1 MLKPAFIE
9 PLPAM
14 KSARAWEAD
23 EVLRVLKEVEHSHPE
38 GSMGLRALRDDEG
51 SIVDFEWIYANPA
64 AERVLGWGA
73 GGLVGRKLHEVPP
86 ELGLAGQFEAFHQ
99 VVETGESCQQVFPH
113 ACNGFDGWLQATVAR
128 FRDGVLVRLR
138 DITAARRA
146 ETGLRETRDRMVE
159 ILEGTPDCF
168 LSVDSS
174 WRYTY
179 VNRNA
184 LAMKGVSR
192 EKLFGRSFWDTCP
205 ELRGTVAERELRRVM
220 AERVSSFFELPM
232 PGADSW
238 MEMHAYP
245 SGSGLA
251 IYFRDVTDKKRTEQ
265 ERDALLQRE
274 HSGRLEA
281 EALARQHAR
290 ELLAARE
297 KLVQSEKLAVAGQL
311 AAGVGHEINNPL
323 SFVMGNIHF
332 AVEQISTLPYAA
344 AREAL
349 SETAE
354 ALQEARE
361 GAERIRGIVRDL
373 KTFARGDDA
382 QLRPVDVHA
391 ALEFSLSMAMNH
403 IRYRARVVK
412 SFGANV
418 PQVWAN
424 EAKLGQVFL
433 NLLVNAAQAIPEGD
447 AEQHRII
454 LSTYAR
460 EHQVVV
466 EVTDTGKGMV
476 PEVLSRAFEPFFT
489 TKAVGEGTGLGLS
502 ICHGIIKALRG
513 ELSAV
518 STPGKGSTFRVVL
531 PTRGVEAEALAPVLE
546 ETMDVA
552 PVQGKRVLVID
563 DEPGIASVMRRIIGR
578 GNEVV
583 VAHSGREA
591 LSLLEHDTAFDRIFC
606 DLMMSDLTGMDVH
619 AELASKHPECLPRLV
634 FMTGGGFTARA
645 RAFLQN
651 FSHPRIDKPFEPE
664 LIRRLV
670 AQSPPRV

>member
-1 MLKPAFIE
+1 MPKPAFTE
-9 PLPAM
+9 PL
-14 KSARAWEAD
+14 KSLKGIPLWEAD
-23 EVLRVLKEVEHSHPE
+23 EVLRVLAEVEHLHPE
-38 GSMGLRALRDDEG
+38 GSMVLRTVRDLEG
-51 SIVDFEWIYANPA
+51 NIIDFEWIYANPA
-64 AERVLGWGA
+64 AERTLSWRV
-73 GGLVGRKLHEVPP
+73 GGLVGRRLHEVPP

-113 ACNGFDGWLQATVAR
+113 ACDGFDGWLQATVAR

-159 ILEGTPDCF
+159 VLENSPDSF
-168 LSVDSS
+168 ISVDAN

-179 VNRNA
+179 INRNA
-184 LAMKGVSR
+184 LQLTGKPR
-192 EKLFGRSFWDTCP
+192 EKLFGRSMWDTCP
-205 ELRGTVAERELRRVM
+205 ELKGTVVERESRRVM
-220 AERVSSFFELPM
+220 AERVSSIFEVSLY
-232 PGADSW
+232 SRW
-238 MEMHAYP
+238 FEVHAYP
-245 SGSGLA
+245 SGNGVALF
-251 IYFRDVTDKKRTEQ
+251 FRNITEKKSAEQ
-265 ERDALLQRE
+265 QRDELLQRE

-281 EALARQHAR
+281 EALAKQRAR

-297 KLVQSEKLAVAGQL
+297 KLVQSEKMAVAGQL

-332 AVEQISTLPYAA
+332 ALEQIQTLPDETS
-344 AREAL
+344 RRVLQETEEAL
-349 SETAE
+349 A
-354 ALQEARE
+354 EARE

-373 KTFARGDDA
+373 KTFARADDA
-382 QLRPVDVHA
+382 HLRPVDLHA

-403 IRYRARVVK
+403 IRYRAQVVK
-412 SFGANV
+412 CYGTV
-418 PQVWAN
+418 PKVWAN

-433 NLLVNAAQAIPEGD
+433 NLLINAAQAIPEGD
-447 AEQHRII
+447 AARHRILI
-454 LSTYAR
+454 TTYAAEQR
-460 EHQVVV
+460 VIV
-466 EVTDTGKGMV
+466 EVTDTGKGMT
-476 PEVLSRAFEPFFT
+476 PEVLTRAFEPFFT

-513 ELSAV
+513 ELTAA

-531 PTRGVEAEALAPVLE
+531 PTRGAEAELLPVLVSPLE
-546 ETMDVA
+546 
-552 PVQGKRVLVID
+552 PSSVQGKRVLVID
-563 DEPGIASVMRRIIGR
+563 DEVGIASVMRRIIGR

-583 VAHSGREA
+583 VSNSGREA
-591 LSLLEHDTAFDRIFC
+591 LALLERDTEFDRIFC

-619 AELASKHPECLPRLV
+619 AELARRHPECLPRLV

-645 RAFLQN
+645 RTFLQN
-651 FSHPRIDKPFEPE
+651 FSLPRIDKPFEPD

>member
-1 MLKPAFIE
+1 MPKPAFME
-9 PLPAM
+9 PPKLLRGACG
-14 KSARAWEAD
+14 WEAD
-23 EVLRVLKEVEHSHPE
+23 EVLRVLVEVEHSHPE
-38 GSMGLRALRDDEG
+38 GSMALRAVRDGEG
-51 SIVDFEWIYANPA
+51 SIIDFEWIYANAA
-64 AERVLGWGA
+64 AERVLSWRV
-73 GGLVGRKLHEVPP
+73 GGLVGRRLHEVPP

-113 ACNGFDGWLQATVAR
+113 SCEGFDGWLQATIAR

-138 DITAARRA
+138 DTTAARRA

-159 ILEGTPDCF
+159 ILENLPEGFISLDAQ
-168 LSVDSS
+168 

-184 LAMKGVSR
+184 LVLLGKQR
-192 EKLFGRSFWDTCP
+192 QKLFGRDMWDTCP
-205 ELRGTVAERELRRVM
+205 EVLGTIAEREYRRVM
-220 AERVSSFFELPM
+220 VERVSTSFEFEFS
-232 PGADSW
+232 PGFW
-238 MEMHAYP
+238 FGVHAYP
-245 SGSGLA
+245 SGNGVA
-251 IYFRDVTDKKRTEQ
+251 IFFRDVTEKKRAEQ
-265 ERDALLQRE
+265 ERDALLERE
-274 HSGRLEA
+274 HSGRLAA
-281 EALARQHAR
+281 EELARQRAR

-332 AVEQISTLPYAA
+332 ALEQISTLPQVEAQ
-344 AREAL
+344 EAL
-349 SETAE
+349 KETAE
-354 ALQEARE
+354 ALAEARE

-373 KTFARGDDA
+373 KTFARADDA
-382 QLRPVDVHA
+382 HLRPVEVHA

-403 IRYRARVVK
+403 IRYRAQVVK
-412 SFGANV
+412 CFGNV
-418 PQVWAN
+418 PPVWAN

-433 NLLVNAAQAIPEGD
+433 NLLINAAQAIPEGD
-447 AEQHRII
+447 SARHRIV
-454 LSTYAR
+454 LTTYMR

-466 EVTDTGKGMV
+466 EVTDTGMGMS

-489 TKAVGEGTGLGLS
+489 TKPQGEGTGLGLS

-513 ELSAV
+513 ELTAASR
-518 STPGKGSTFRVVL
+518 PGKGSTFRVVL
-531 PTRGVEAEALAPVLE
+531 PTRGVEAEPPPSMAAAVEPPAVH
-546 ETMDVA
+546 
-552 PVQGKRVLVID
+552 GKRVLIID

-583 VAHSGREA
+583 VSHSGREA
-591 LSLLEHDTAFDRIFC
+591 LSLLERDTDFDRIFC
-606 DLMMSDLTGMDVH
+606 DLMMTDLTGMDVH
-619 AELASKHPECLPRLV
+619 AELAKKHPECLARLV
-634 FMTGGGFTARA
+634 FMTGGGFTERA
-645 RAFLQN
+645 RTFLQN

>member
-1 MLKPAFIE
+1 M
-9 PLPAM
+9 
-14 KSARAWEAD
+14 
-23 EVLRVLKEVEHSHPE
+23 
-38 GSMGLRALRDDEG
+38 
-51 SIVDFEWIYANPA
+51 
-64 AERVLGWGA
+64 
-73 GGLVGRKLHEVPP
+73 
-86 ELGLAGQFEAFHQ
+86 
-99 VVETGESCQQVFPH
+99 
-113 ACNGFDGWLQATVAR
+113 
-128 FRDGVLVRLR
+128 
-138 DITAARRA
+138 
-146 ETGLRETRDRMVE
+146 
-159 ILEGTPDCF
+159 
-168 LSVDSS
+168 
-174 WRYTY
+174 
-179 VNRNA
+179 
-184 LAMKGVSR
+184 
-192 EKLFGRSFWDTCP
+192 
-205 ELRGTVAERELRRVM
+205 
-220 AERVSSFFELPM
+220 
-232 PGADSW
+232 
-238 MEMHAYP
+238 
-245 SGSGLA
+245 
-251 IYFRDVTDKKRTEQ
+251 
-265 ERDALLQRE
+265 
-274 HSGRLEA
+274 
-281 EALARQHAR
+281 
-290 ELLAARE
+290 
-297 KLVQSEKLAVAGQL
+297 AGQL

-332 AVEQISTLPYAA
+332 AVEQISTLPHAE

-403 IRYRARVVK
+403 IRYRAKVVK

-418 PQVWAN
+418 PHVWAN

-447 AEQHRII
+447 AEQHRIS
-454 LSTYAR
+454 LTTSAR

-466 EVTDTGKGMV
+466 EVTDTGKGMA

-531 PTRGVEAEALAPVLE
+531 PTRGVEAEALAPV
-546 ETMDVA
+546 D
-552 PVQGKRVLVID
+552 
-563 DEPGIASVMRRIIGR
+563 GR
-578 GNEVV
+578 GAGDGAGAGQAGARHRRRGGHRLGHA
-583 VAHSGREA
+583 AHHRPWQRGGGGPQRARGARAAGAGHGLRSHLLRLDDVGPDGHGRA
-591 LSLLEHDTAFDRIFC
+591 RGAGQR
-606 DLMMSDLTGMDVH
+606 
-619 AELASKHPECLPRLV
+619 HPECLPRLV